1 MYNANQKDKTI
12 RTDIFKTVNNLN
24 PEFMKNIF
32 TSKQN
37 ARVLPHDLLVRSQKQ
52 QHTVIKV

>member
-1 MYNANQKDKTI
+1 
-12 RTDIFKTVNNLN
+12 
-24 PEFMKNIF
+24 MKNIF

-37 ARVLPHDLLVRSQKQ
+37 ARVLPHDLLVTSQKQ